1 MNAHKNAR
9 LTPHSRW
16 TLVRRVL
23 IEGLSPAEVAR
34 AMGVSYPTV
43 CKWVE
48 RYRKEGRAGLEDR
61 SSRPKHCPHQTP
73 EEDRDR
79 IEALRRERR
88 TYRQISL
95 ELGVSET
102 TVCRILRSK
111 GLNRL
116 RLLEPAPPIVRYER
130 DAPGDLIHLDIKKLG
145 RFHQP
150 GHRVTGDRRIDSVG
164 AGWEYVH
171 VALDDHSR
179 VAHATIHGDEAAASA
194 CDALLSA
201 VRYYRGLGIEVQRV
215 MTDNGSC
222 YRSSR
227 FRRLCRRLG
236 IKRLYTK
243 PYTPRT
249 NGKAERFIQTS
260 LRQWA
265 YARSYNHSLHR
276 QQHLP
281 LWLHHYNW
289 HRPHA
294 GINFQTPIQRLQLH
308 GNNLVA
314 LHS

>member
-1 MNAHKNAR
+1 MNVHKNAR
-9 LTPHSRW
+9 LTQHSRW

-23 IEGLSPAEVAR
+23 IEGLSIAEVAR

-43 CKWVE
+43 RKWVE
-48 RYRKEGRAGLEDR
+48 RYRKEGRAGLDDR
-61 SSRPKHCPHQTP
+61 SSRPQRCPHRTP
-73 EEDRDR
+73 DHDRDR
-79 IEALRRERR
+79 VEALRRERR

-116 RLLEPAPPIVRYER
+116 RLLEPAPAILRYER

-145 RFHQP
+145 RFHKP
-150 GHRVTGDRRIDSVG
+150 GHRVTGNRRIDSMG

-179 VAHATIHGDEAAASA
+179 VAHATIHGDETASSA

-201 VRYYRGLGIEVQRV
+201 VRYYRGLGIEIQRV

-222 YRSSR
+222 YRSHK

-236 IKRLYTK
+236 IKHLYTK

-265 YARSYNHSLHR
+265 YARSYDHSLHR

-294 GINFQTPIQRLQLH
+294 GINNQTPIQRLQLN

-314 LHS
+314 LHN